1 MTLRKFLELKAKQ
14 RKYGEYTNFTFTV
27 AKSVKD
33 DNTPFYHDWF
43 RQTPVR
49 DIKEWLDGTSIDKY
63 IVINPDSMPIDITG
77 NWCNWYKRG
86 DLVCCIVT
94 TIEDLELQ
102 MKDKDQLA
110 RMIKYYNKL
119 AIEHFPNNVELYFEV

>member
-1 MTLRKFLELKAKQ
+1 MTLRKFLELKAQQK
-14 RKYGEYTNFTFTV
+14 KYGEYQQFTFTI

-33 DNTPFYHDWF
+33 SNTPFYHNEF
-43 RQTPVR
+43 RQTPIR

-77 NWCNWYKRG
+77 NWCNWYKSGR
-86 DLVCCIVT
+86 LICCIVT

-102 MKDKDQLA
+102 LKDKDQLA
-110 RMIKYYNKL
+110 RMIKHYNKL
-119 AIEHFPNNVELYFEV
+119 AIEHFPDNVELYF